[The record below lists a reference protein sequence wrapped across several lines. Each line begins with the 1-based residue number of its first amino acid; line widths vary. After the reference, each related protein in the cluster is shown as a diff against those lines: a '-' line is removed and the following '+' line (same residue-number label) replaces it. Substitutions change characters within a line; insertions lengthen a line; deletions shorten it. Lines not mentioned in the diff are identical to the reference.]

1 MSKNILVEFLELQF
15 LHWNPFVGQHNSR
28 RSCLTQ
34 NVGDTVCNRVPV
46 DIGDVIDAFV
56 P

>member
-1 MSKNILVEFLELQF
+1 MSENILIDFLESQF
-15 LHWNPFVGQHNSR
+15 LHWNPFVGQHNSKM
-28 RSCLTQ
+28 SDLTQ
-34 NVGDTVCNRVPV
+34 NVGETVFTRVPV

>member
-1 MSKNILVEFLELQF
+1 MSENIFVEFLKLQF
-15 LHWNPFVGQHNSR
+15 LHWNPLVGQHNSK
-28 RSCLTQ
+28 RSGLTQ
-34 NVGDTVCNRVPV
+34 NVGDTVCTRVPV